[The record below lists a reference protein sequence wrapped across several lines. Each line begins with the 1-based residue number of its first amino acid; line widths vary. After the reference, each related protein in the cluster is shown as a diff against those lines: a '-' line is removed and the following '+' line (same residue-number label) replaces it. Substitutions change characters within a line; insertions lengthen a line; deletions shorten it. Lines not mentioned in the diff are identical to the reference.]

1 MKSGKKSRIALE
13 EGQPIQRQ
21 FLASYYTQCFTSGG
35 GEGKCRWLVWGW
47 RASTSFLLLLLLLVI
62 LTINKS
68 ATKEDQRQEAQE
80 TSETTTTTTTTTERR
95 EKGCQGKHL
104 VEIS

>member
-80 TSETTTTTTTTTERR
+80 TTTERR
-95 EKGCQGKHL
+95 EKVCQGKPL
-104 VEIS
+104 VKIF